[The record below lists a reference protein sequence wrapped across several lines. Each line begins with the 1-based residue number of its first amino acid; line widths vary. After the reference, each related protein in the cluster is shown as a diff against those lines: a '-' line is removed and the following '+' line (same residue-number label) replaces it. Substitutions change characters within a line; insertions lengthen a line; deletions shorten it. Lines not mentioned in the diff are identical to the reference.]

1 MNAQTKRSASRF
13 MLLWLMISWT
23 MPMVLSIY
31 RPVGPTWLYILA
43 AGSPFPV
50 MAFVLLTNKSL
61 AVKYY
66 TERAYAITMLVTA
79 SIATVSRVLL
89 VVASLW
95 LNVSVLVYLVS
106 VVGLIASV
114 ISLLLFNYEAFEY

>member
-1 MNAQTKRSASRF
+1 
-13 MLLWLMISWT
+13 
-23 MPMVLSIY
+23 MVLDIY
-31 RPVGPTWLYILA
+31 RPVGPTLLYILA

-50 MAFVLLTNKSL
+50 MDFVLSTNKSL

-66 TERAYAITMLVTA
+66 TEMAYAISMLVTA
-79 SIATVSRVLL
+79 SIAMASRVLF

-95 LNVSVLVYLVS
+95 LNVSVLVYLIP

-114 ISLLLFNYEAFEY
+114 VSLLLFNYEAFEY